1 MEAQVMQT
9 LMRDFE
15 PKTHMAIIWF
25 DMEDAFDILDSNGED
40 VVTPE
45 EWEKIALAFSS
56 DKFLG
61 QVSEQLF
68 KELVD
73 NLIRDRKKAKKCK

>member
-1 MEAQVMQT
+1 MQT

-40 VVTPE
+40 VVTPQ

-56 DKFLG
+56 DKALG
-61 QVSEQLF
+61 QMADELF
-68 KELVD
+68 NELVYKLVD
-73 NLIRDRKKAKKCK
+73 ERKKAKKCK

>member
-1 MEAQVMQT
+1 MEAQVMKT

-25 DMEDAFDILDSNGED
+25 DMEDAYDILDEAGED
-40 VVTPE
+40 VVTPA
-45 EWEKIALAFSS
+45 EWEKLALAFSS
-56 DKFLG
+56 NKTLSQIADD
-61 QVSEQLF
+61 LF

-73 NLIRDRKKAKKCK
+73 KLIADRKKARK